1 MCSPSSSC
9 LVAGAWRE
17 VRKPAAPKSSVLV
30 ISRELGTQPQQISGD
45 SAAVGVN
52 HRRQSQAKGDR
63 WTDRKI
69 RAQSPAAAALMAGND
84 EFHAHDGG
92 EGGPSDP

>member
-1 MCSPSSSC
+1 M
-9 LVAGAWRE
+9 
-17 VRKPAAPKSSVLV
+17 RKPAAPKSSVLV

-69 RAQSPAAAALMAGND
+69 RAAAALMAGND